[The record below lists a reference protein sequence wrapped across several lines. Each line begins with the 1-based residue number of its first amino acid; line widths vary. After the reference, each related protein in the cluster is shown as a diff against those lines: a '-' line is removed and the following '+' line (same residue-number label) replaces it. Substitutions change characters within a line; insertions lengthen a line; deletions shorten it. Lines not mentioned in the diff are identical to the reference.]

1 MWRGN
6 GGGEKYEGMVERGRL
21 GMERRGGGLGM
32 VGSGEVRDGGK
43 RGGYGWRKGESL
55 G

>member
-21 GMERRGGGLGM
+21 GMERRGGG
-32 VGSGEVRDGGK
+32 VRDGGK
-43 RGGYGWRKGESL
+43 WGG
-55 G
+55 